1 MHNLLRMAV
10 IAGVFQQASEAV
22 AQPTAGAA
30 PAQPTATEGTAA
42 VSGTAVAQPAV
53 APAAPVKAPPPAAPF
68 PGVEMKEVKYHF
80 KKDELGNKRPTVGLY
95 VPTPTWDGLNAALS
109 DETKDEKGVTVGT
122 KVKNLILEM
131 LGNLAADHVRLQV
144 NDEKSP
150 VNKQE
155 ELDTSKLSLA
165 FIASIPPSERR
176 GGGISKET
184 WADFFKDYLAVMP
197 EKTGKKPEQVENAA
211 KLFVARLQ
219 PVKTQKKILAFLQ
232 DMLNLWYTSTT
243 DDSREEFAEVKE
255 FLDGKI
261 AEFLKRDEAELL
273 ANL

>member
-1 MHNLLRMAV
+1 MHKLLKYAT

-22 AQPTAGAA
+22 AQPTAGAVT
-30 PAQPTATEGTAA
+30 PAQQAEVAAT
-42 VSGTAVAQPAV
+42 PATV
-53 APAAPVKAPPPAAPF
+53 PVAPVKAPPPAAPF
-68 PGVEMKEVKYHF
+68 AGVEMKEVKYHF

-109 DETKDEKGVTVGT
+109 DTTADDKGVTIGT

-131 LGNLAADHVRLQV
+131 LGNLAAEHVRLQV
-144 NDEKSP
+144 NDDKNP

-243 DDSREEFAEVKE
+243 DDGREEFAEVKE
-255 FLDGKI
+255 FLDGK
-261 AEFLKRDEAELL
+261 
-273 ANL
+273 